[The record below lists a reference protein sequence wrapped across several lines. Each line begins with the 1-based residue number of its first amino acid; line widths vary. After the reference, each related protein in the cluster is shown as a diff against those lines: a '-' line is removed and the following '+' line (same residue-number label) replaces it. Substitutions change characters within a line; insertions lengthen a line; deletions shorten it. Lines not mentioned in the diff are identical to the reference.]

1 MELPT
6 KIFGQENSD
15 ILVESAVTTGP
26 GLGAVTCSVLSPPWR
41 HGSGAAADGQR
52 EAAPLP

>member
-6 KIFGQENSD
+6 KIFGQENRD